1 MHHTKVAL
9 IGAGPIGIEMAVS
22 LKRAGVDY
30 VHFEAGQIGSTIA
43 WWAPQTRFFSSPERI
58 AVAGVPFATPTQDKG
73 TREDYLNYLRTV
85 VEQFDLPIRTDHRVD
100 EVKKLDDGSFELSV
114 SHRGG
119 RSRWKAD
126 KVVLAIGDMHEPK
139 MLGIPGEDLPHVSHY
154 FEEPH
159 SYFRQKVL
167 IVGGRNSAVEAA
179 IRCQRVGAD
188 VAISYR
194 GGVFTKKIKYW
205 LRPELL
211 ALIDAGKIAFHKRTI
226 VTAITPT
233 EAVLTPVDDHFTPCG
248 DPFRIPV
255 DRVVL
260 LTGYRQDPTLFQQ
273 LGVELEGDRLVPRV
287 NEDTMQT
294 NTPGVYICGTAVAG
308 TQASGVEVYIET
320 SHVHTRRIIRDL
332 TGNTA
337 ADADLETPVYAL
349 PES

>member
-1 MHHTKVAL
+1 MHHSKVAL

-30 VHFEAGQIGSTIA
+30 VHFEADQIGSTIA

-58 AVAGVPFATPTQDKG
+58 AVAGVPFSTPTQDKG
-73 TREDYLNYLRTV
+73 TREDYLNYLRNV

-100 EVKKLDDGSFELSV
+100 DAKRLDDGSFELSV

-119 RSRWKAD
+119 RSRWRAD
-126 KVVLAIGDMHEPK
+126 RVILAIGDMHEPK

-159 SYFRQKVL
+159 AYFRQKVL

-211 ALIDAGKIAFHKRTI
+211 ALIDAGKIVYHKRTI
-226 VTAITPT
+226 PIEITPN
-233 EAVLTPVDDHFTPCG
+233 EVVLAPVDEG
-248 DPFRIPV
+248 GERRGEPV
-255 DRVVL
+255 RVAADRVVL
-260 LTGYRQDPTLFQQ
+260 MTGYRQDPTLFQQ
-273 LGVELEGDRLVPRV
+273 LGVELEGERLVPRV
-287 NEDTMQT
+287 DEETMQT
-294 NTPGVYICGTAVAG
+294 SVPGVYICGTAVAG

-320 SHVHTRRIIRDL
+320 SHVHTRRIIRDI
-332 TGNTA
+332 TGDES

>member
-1 MHHTKVAL
+1 MHRTTVAL
-9 IGAGPIGIEMAVS
+9 IGAGPIGIEMAIS

-58 AVAGVPFATPTQDKG
+58 AIAGVPFSTPTQDKG
-73 TREDYLNYLRTV
+73 TREDYLNYLRNV

-100 EVKKLDDGSFELSV
+100 DAARLDDGSFELSV

-119 RSRWKAD
+119 RSRWKTD
-126 KVVLAIGDMHEPK
+126 KVILAIGDMHEPK
-139 MLGIPGEDLPHVSHY
+139 MLNIPGEDLPHVSHY

-159 SYFRQKVL
+159 SYFRQRVL

-211 ALIDAGKIAFHKRTI
+211 ALIDAGKIAYHKRTVPI
-226 VTAITPT
+226 EITPT
-233 EAVLTPVDDHFTPCG
+233 EVVLAPTDGEG
-248 DPFRIPV
+248 DALRVPA

-260 LTGYRQDPTLFQQ
+260 MTGYRQDPTLFRQ
-273 LGVELEGDRLVPRV
+273 LGVELEGERLVPRV
-287 NEDTMQT
+287 HEDTMQT

-320 SHVHTRRIIRDL
+320 SHVHTRRIVRDI

-337 ADADLETPVYAL
+337 ADADLETPVYTL

>member
-1 MHHTKVAL
+1 MQHTQVAL

-73 TREDYLNYLRTV
+73 TREDYLNYLRNV
-85 VEQFDLPIRTDHRVD
+85 VEQFDLLIRTEHRV
-100 EVKKLDDGSFELSV
+100 EHAERRENGSFELRV
-114 SHRGG
+114 NHRGETTAW
-119 RSRWKAD
+119 RAAN
-126 KVVLAIGDMHEPK
+126 VILAIGDMHEPK
-139 MLGIPGEDLPHVSHY
+139 LLGIPGEDLPHVSHY

-159 SYFRQKVL
+159 SYFRQRVL

-179 IRCQRVGAD
+179 IRCQRVGAE

-211 ALIDAGKIAFHKRTI
+211 ALIDAGKIAFHKHTVPI
-226 VTAITPT
+226 EITPT
-233 EAVLTPVDDHFTPCG
+233 RVVLAQVDESG
-248 DPFRIPV
+248 ERKGEPFRIPA

-260 LTGYRQDPTLFQQ
+260 MTGYRQDPTLFRQ
-273 LGVELEGDRLVPRV
+273 LGVELEGERLVPRV
-287 NEDTMQT
+287 DEETMQT
-294 NTPGVYICGTAVAG
+294 NVPGVYVCGTAVAG
-308 TQASGVEVYIET
+308 TQASGVEVFIET
-320 SHVHTRRIIRDL
+320 SHVHTRRIVREI
-332 TGNTA
+332 TGNEE
-337 ADADLETPVYAL
+337 ADADLESPVYAL

>member
-1 MHHTKVAL
+1 MHHTQVAL

-30 VHFEAGQIGSTIA
+30 THFEAGQIGSTIA

-58 AVAGVPFATPTQDKG
+58 AIAGVPFSTPTQDKG
-73 TREDYLNYLRTV
+73 TREDYLNYLRNV
-85 VEQFDLPIRTDHRVD
+85 VEQFDLPIRTDHRI
-100 EVKKLDDGSFELSV
+100 EQAKRRDDGSFELRIN
-114 SHRGG
+114 HRGEVSAC
-119 RSRWKAD
+119 RAD
-126 KVVLAIGDMHEPK
+126 RVILAIGDMHEPK

-159 SYFRQKVL
+159 SYFRQRVL

-179 IRCQRVGAD
+179 IRCQRVGSD

-211 ALIDAGKIAFHKRTI
+211 ALIDAGTIALHKNTVPI
-226 VTAITPT
+226 GITPT
-233 EAVLTPVDDHFTPCG
+233 EVVLAPTDGTGEPTRVEA
-248 DPFRIPV
+248 
-255 DRVVL
+255 DRVIL
-260 LTGYRQDPTLFQQ
+260 MTGYRQDPTLFQQ
-273 LGVELEGDRLVPRV
+273 LGVELEGERLVPRID
-287 NEDTMQT
+287 EQTMQT
-294 NTPGVYICGTAVAG
+294 NVPGVFVCGTAVAG
-308 TQASGVEVYIET
+308 TQTSGVEVYIET
-320 SHVHTRRIIRDL
+320 SHVHTRRIIRAI
-332 TGNTA
+332 TGNHN

>member
-30 VHFEAGQIGSTIA
+30 AHFEAGQIGSTIA
-43 WWAPQTRFFSSPERI
+43 WWAPQTQFFSSPERI
-58 AVAGVPFATPTQDKG
+58 AIAGVPFSTPTQDKG
-73 TREDYLNYLRTV
+73 TREDYLNYLRSV

-100 EVKKLDDGSFELSV
+100 EAKRLDGGSFELSV
-114 SHRGG
+114 SHPGG
-119 RSRWKAD
+119 RSRWKTER
-126 KVVLAIGDMHEPK
+126 VILAIGDMHEPK
-139 MLGIPGEDLPHVSHY
+139 LLGIPGEDLPHVSHY

-159 SYFRQKVL
+159 SYFRQRVL

-179 IRCQRVGAD
+179 IRCQRVGAE

-211 ALIDAGKIAFHKRTI
+211 ALIEAGKIGFHKQTVPI
-226 VTAITPT
+226 EITPT
-233 EAVLTPVDDHFTPCG
+233 EVVLASTDGTGEPTRVEA
-248 DPFRIPV
+248 
-255 DRVVL
+255 DRVLL
-260 LTGYRQDPTLFQQ
+260 LTGYRQDPTLFRQ
-273 LGVELEGDRLVPRV
+273 LGVELEGERLVPRV
-287 NEDTMQT
+287 DEETMQCDVE
-294 NTPGVYICGTAVAG
+294 GVYVCGTAVAG

-320 SHVHTRRIIRDL
+320 SHVHTRRIIRDI
-332 TGNTA
+332 TGDDA
-337 ADADLETPVYAL
+337 ADADLETPVYSL

>member
-30 VHFEAGQIGSTIA
+30 VHFEANQIGSTIA

-58 AVAGVPFATPTQDKG
+58 AIAGVPFATPTQDKG

-85 VEQFDLPIRTDHRVD
+85 VEQFDLPIRTDHRV
-100 EVKKLDDGSFELSV
+100 ESATRLDDGSFELRIK
-114 SHRGG
+114 HRAETVTW
-119 RSRWKAD
+119 RAD
-126 KVVLAIGDMHEPK
+126 KVILAIGDMHEPK
-139 MLGIPGEDLPHVSHY
+139 MLNIPGEELPHVSHY

-179 IRCQRVGAD
+179 IRCQRVGAE

-194 GGVFTKKIKYW
+194 GDRFTKKIKYW

-211 ALIDAGKIAFHKRTI
+211 ALIDAGKITFHKRTI
-226 VTAITPT
+226 VTEITPT
-233 EAVLTPVDDHFTPCG
+233 EAVLTPVDDHHQPCAE
-248 DPFRIPV
+248 PFRVPA
-255 DRVVL
+255 DRVIL
-260 LTGYRQDPTLFQQ
+260 MTGYRQDPTLFRQ
-273 LGVELEGDRLVPRV
+273 LGVELEGERLVPRV
-287 NEDTMQT
+287 DENTMQT
-294 NTPGVYICGTAVAG
+294 NIPGVYICGTAVAG
-308 TQASGVEVYIET
+308 TQTSGVEVYIET

-332 TGNTA
+332 TGDQS